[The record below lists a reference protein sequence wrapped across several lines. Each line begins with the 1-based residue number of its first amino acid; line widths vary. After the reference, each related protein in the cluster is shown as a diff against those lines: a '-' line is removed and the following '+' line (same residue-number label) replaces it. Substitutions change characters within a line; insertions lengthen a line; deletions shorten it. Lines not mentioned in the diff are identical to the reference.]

1 MKIDNSLTFG
11 LSPTIQVANNIAASA
26 ALFPLKSD
34 DADGHAKATAD
45 HIGGKDFADALD
57 ERSLIRRDADGR
69 NKMVGVQK
77 SLARPAGG
85 VAVSQTMS
93 GT

>member
-1 MKIDNSLTFG
+1 M
-11 LSPTIQVANNIAASA
+11 AARDIHGVEA
-26 ALFPLKSD
+26 PWDPEGRKFDVVGQPGRKV
-34 DADGHAKATAD
+34 DGHAKATAD

-69 NKMVGVQK
+69 NKMVDVQK